1 MLSHQKIVIGGAH
14 VKNEFD
20 RPSLVH
26 KVEKLDTIMFLWIKI
41 RSSLID
47 FIILDEFNDMVE
59 QKTSLFLMLPKVFQ
73 ELLSF
78 STSTLESKF
87 WEN

>member
-20 RPSLVH
+20 PPSLVH
-26 KVEKLDTIMFLWIKI
+26 NVEKLDTIMFLWIKI

>member
-20 RPSLVH
+20 QPSLVH

-59 QKTSLFLMLPKVFQ
+59 QKTSLFL
-73 ELLSF
+73 SF

-87 WEN
+87 WEK